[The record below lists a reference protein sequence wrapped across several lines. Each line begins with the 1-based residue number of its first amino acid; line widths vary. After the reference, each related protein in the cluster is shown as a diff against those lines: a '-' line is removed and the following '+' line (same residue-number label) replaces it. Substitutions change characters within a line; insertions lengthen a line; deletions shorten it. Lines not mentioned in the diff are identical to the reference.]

1 MKDKS
6 CVYIIPSFYIS
17 LRSHPAPDVD
27 VYRNQ
32 FLRDWGKI
40 QTLSKPIIAA
50 VSGYAVRSPPFY
62 ISAAF

>member
-6 CVYIIPSFYIS
+6 CAYTPSFYICP
-17 LRSHPAPDVD
+17 RSHPAQDVD

-40 QTLSKPIIAA
+40 STLSKPIIAA
-50 VSGYAVRSPPFY
+50 VSGYAVRSPLSS
-62 ISAAF
+62 ISSAF